1 MAMLAATQVSGS
13 AERFR
18 ARGPESSAG
27 GARAGSHSYSSRL
40 SLPGLPERSPGRG
53 PRGFTSA
60 RRSFLKTP

>member
-13 AERFR
+13 AERFG

-27 GARAGSHSYSSRL
+27 GARADSHSSGL
-40 SLPGLPERSPGRG
+40 SLPGLAERSPGRG
-53 PRGFTSA
+53 PRGFASA